1 MAPADARTPDEV
13 RRDVE
18 TERRE
23 LAAAVESLRGAM
35 SVTPKL
41 SSRLPEITAGALG
54 AGFVLGGGIGATVR
68 LMFRRGRE
76 R

>member
-1 MAPADARTPDEV
+1 MPPADARTPEEV
-13 RRDVE
+13 RRDLE

-23 LAAAVESLRGAM
+23 LAAAVDSLRGEM
-35 SVTPKL
+35 SVTPRL
-41 SSRLPEITAGALG
+41 RSRLPQITAGALG

-68 LMFRRGRE
+68 LVFRRGRE